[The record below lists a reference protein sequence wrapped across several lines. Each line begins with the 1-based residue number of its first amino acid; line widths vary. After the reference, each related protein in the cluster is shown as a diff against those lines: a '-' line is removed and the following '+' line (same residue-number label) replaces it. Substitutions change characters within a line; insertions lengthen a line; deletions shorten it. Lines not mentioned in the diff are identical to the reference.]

1 MQFGRIHG
9 IALAVLGAL
18 LLGFQIMLYLTAQQR
33 VAPVSA
39 GSSTPGAEQ
48 MTNPLP
54 GILGLASLVAGVL
67 IFVTRRR
74 ADEPEAKNAVR

>member
-9 IALAVLGAL
+9 IALAVFGAL
-18 LLGFQIMLYLTAQQR
+18 LLGFQIMLYVTAQQR
-33 VAPVSA
+33 VVPFPA
-39 GSSTPGAEQ
+39 GSATPRAEQ

-67 IFVTRRR
+67 IFVTRRK